1 MITQAGMKKT
11 LLLISCL
18 LTISSLAYA
27 QQGEGLNLY
36 KPFKVDVGINLTFP
50 TETALTTGGGLF
62 VEPRYGINDQFHV
75 GLQLG
80 SNILGEGESLFNHKE
95 AVYRAQAISNLSITS
110 EYHFGKQETRPF
122 IGLLAGMYRRS
133 DYEIVDSADG
143 TIINKQSN
151 AVNFG
156 LAPRLGVIA
165 GKFRMN
171 ATYHFTGHAISDFV
185 SIGLGIQFGGGKIKK
200 NESKRDY
207 TPNW

>member
-1 MITQAGMKKT
+1 MKKT
-11 LLLISCL
+11 LLLIGCL
-18 LTISSLAYA
+18 MIAISYVHA
-27 QQGEGLNLY
+27 QDIGDLRLY

-50 TETALTTGGGLF
+50 TESTLTTGGGLF
-62 VEPRYGINDQFHV
+62 VEPRYGINDHLHV

-95 AVYRAQAISNLSITS
+95 AVYRAQAISNLSLTS

-133 DYEIVDSADG
+133 DYEIVDSDDG
-143 TIINKQSN
+143 TIINQQSN

-156 LAPRLGVIA
+156 FAPRIGVMA

-171 ATYHFTGHAISDFV
+171 VTYHLTGKDISNFV
-185 SIGLGIQFGGGKIKK
+185 SVGLGIQFGGGKLKD
-200 NESKRDY
+200 NESPRDY
-207 TPNW
+207 SPNW